1 MAISG
6 IGSNVPIKPIEF
18 PSLDGAKATQT
29 TPADDAGFGSKLAES
44 IGNLQETQKTSDEL
58 AMQVAT
64 GQLTDVHDY
73 MIAANK
79 AEIATQLTVA
89 VRNKAV
95 ESFNQIMNMQ
105 V

>member
-1 MAISG
+1 MPVSPV
-6 IGSNVPIKPIEF
+6 GSSVPIKPIEF
-18 PSLDGAKATQT
+18 PSLGGTDAAQGAEGTQN
-29 TPADDAGFGSKLAES
+29 FGNKLAES
-44 IGNLQETQKTSDEL
+44 LDNLQQTQATSDQL
-58 AMQVAT
+58 ALQVAS
-64 GQLTDVHDY
+64 GQLTDIHDY

>member
-1 MAISG
+1 MPISSVSSS
-6 IGSNVPIKPIEF
+6 IPIKPIEF
-18 PSLDGAKATQT
+18 PALDGTNATQST
-29 TPADDAGFGSKLAES
+29 QTDDSGFGSKLAES
-44 IGNLQETQKTSDEL
+44 LGNLQQTQKTSDQL

-64 GQLTDVHDY
+64 GQLTDIHDY
-73 MIAANK
+73 MIAATK
-79 AEIATQLTVA
+79 TEIATQLTVA

>member
-1 MAISG
+1 MAISS
-6 IGSNVPIKPIEF
+6 IGSGAGGIAPIQF
-18 PSLDGAKATQT
+18 PKLDQVK
-29 TPADDAGFGSKLAES
+29 DAGEGTPSTGFASKLADS
-44 IGNLQETQKTSDEL
+44 IGNLQEVQSKSDNL
-58 AMQVAT
+58 AVQAAT
-64 GQLTDVHDY
+64 GQLKDVHDY